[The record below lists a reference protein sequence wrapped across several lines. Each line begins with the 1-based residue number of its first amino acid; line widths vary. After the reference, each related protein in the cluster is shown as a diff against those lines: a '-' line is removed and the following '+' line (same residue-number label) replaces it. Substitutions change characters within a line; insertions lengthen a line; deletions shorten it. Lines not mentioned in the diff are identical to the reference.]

1 MTMSHLPEKYQERA
15 AARRRGLGGH
25 QTEFRG
31 FTIQVPPKEAASTK
45 LPEITV
51 TNDAV
56 NEQQQRENQTTLA
69 TTMPPPPTTPVRP
82 TSSARVGLVAHTP
95 PSVLRH
101 RTGSPSVVMYGK
113 NTDVATPGIV
123 ASGGGMPRT
132 TRLASRESG
141 VSPSYQITW
150 GRETTV
156 VVLTPRTPSTS
167 PLATTPS
174 RASGKARAQKRITI
188 DDEAEDKVD
197 DQSWYVR
204 KGKLREGTEPKAM
217 GSGNGK
223 SPKKRKM
230 IVEEEEDMVGQVTV
244 KRTPGRKGNDRK
256 LDVAPTVMDSGGASK
271 EQRKLSIRNMRES
284 DTRLAADISIS
295 ESDDDNCEAE
305 WRVDSEPRGSDED
318 RDESYSPTITRP
330 TQPPKIAKPIG
341 ISRQGKER
349 NKTVRIRVHKIGY
362 VESKKGYSAKAKTKP
377 TEMNDDAG
385 ENSTKKKILKAA
397 TVRINEADVVGSVVA
412 GVIENF
418 AETIRDESMREA
430 IDLFAG
436 EVDARMIE
444 QTDLYDEH
452 ILLQQSLRKARM
464 HKRHLRQRLLIAQ
477 RRREE
482 IRAELV
488 AAREEFRGTEEDR
501 KRLEQLHGF
510 LTDLEVL
517 RDSVRDGRSDNNGNV
532 GERLE
537 ASGPK
542 EGIEGLITTVAARSG
557 GIGPVSST
565 VIDATNTSGDTAASG
580 GILDTL
586 RRFNDFLEACDRA
599 VREGMENR

>member
-1 MTMSHLPEKYQERA
+1 MSHLPEKYQERA

-69 TTMPPPPTTPVRP
+69 TTMPPPPTTP
-82 TSSARVGLVAHTP
+82 
-95 PSVLRH
+95 
-101 RTGSPSVVMYGK
+101 
-113 NTDVATPGIV
+113 
-123 ASGGGMPRT
+123 
-132 TRLASRESG
+132 
-141 VSPSYQITW
+141 ITW

-188 DDEAEDKVD
+188 DDEAEDEVD

-230 IVEEEEDMVGQVTV
+230 IVEEEEDMVDQVTV

-271 EQRKLSIRNMRES
+271 EQRKLSIRYMRES

-418 AETIRDESMREA
+418 
-430 IDLFAG
+430 
-436 EVDARMIE
+436 
-444 QTDLYDEH
+444 
-452 ILLQQSLRKARM
+452 
-464 HKRHLRQRLLIAQ
+464 
-477 RRREE
+477 
-482 IRAELV
+482 
-488 AAREEFRGTEEDR
+488 
-501 KRLEQLHGF
+501 
-510 LTDLEVL
+510 
-517 RDSVRDGRSDNNGNV
+517 
-532 GERLE
+532 
-537 ASGPK
+537 
-542 EGIEGLITTVAARSG
+542 
-557 GIGPVSST
+557 
-565 VIDATNTSGDTAASG
+565 
-580 GILDTL
+580 
-586 RRFNDFLEACDRA
+586 
-599 VREGMENR
+599 